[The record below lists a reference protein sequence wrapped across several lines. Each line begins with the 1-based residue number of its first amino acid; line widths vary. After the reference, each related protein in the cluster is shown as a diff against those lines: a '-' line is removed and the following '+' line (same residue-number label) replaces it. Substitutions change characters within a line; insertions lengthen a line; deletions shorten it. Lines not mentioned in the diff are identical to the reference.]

1 MQKVSIRFY
10 KDREVRAVWD
20 DENNKWWF
28 SVIDIV
34 GVLNGQDDYKKNR
47 NYWKYLSAKL
57 KKVGIELGSVTTQLK
72 MTAPD
77 GKRRTTTVTDNN
89 GVKELAKNFPNNKA
103 AEFLDWFTYSDNT
116 IDGQSRKKAYTL
128 FESGLIDTLEI
139 GTIKGL
145 QQIHAYLFGGLYDF
159 AGKIRTVNVAKGGFQ
174 FAMAQYLPQTL
185 ANIEKMPEHT
195 FDEIMDKYVEMN
207 IAHPFR
213 EGNGRT
219 TRIWL
224 DLMLKRSLAKCVD
237 WSQINKKD
245 YLSAMTRSVV
255 DATNIKRLVK
265 NALTDGIDDREMFMK
280 GIDYSYYYEQPDDE
294 A

>member
-77 GKRRTTTVTDNN
+77 GKRRLTTVTDNN
-89 GVKELAKNFPNNKA
+89 GVKELARNFPNNKA

-128 FESGLIDTLEI
+128 FKSRLIDTLEI
-139 GTIKGL
+139 GTVKGL

-159 AGKIRTVNVAKGGFQ
+159 AREEQLSRDIFSRQAAKVAK
-174 FAMAQYLPQTL
+174 
-185 ANIEKMPEHT
+185 EKH
-195 FDEIMDKYVEMN
+195 KYSCN
-207 IAHPFR
+207 DF
-213 EGNGRT
+213 
-219 TRIWL
+219 
-224 DLMLKRSLAKCVD
+224 S
-237 WSQINKKD
+237 
-245 YLSAMTRSVV
+245 
-255 DATNIKRLVK
+255 RLVPADARLAQK
-265 NALTDGIDDREMFMK
+265 VVR
-280 GIDYSYYYEQPDDE
+280 Q
-294 A
+294 